1 MDIID
6 IADKNLKMQQN
17 AHDATILLKSM
28 ANETRLMILCNLQN
42 KELSVSQLL
51 EHINLSQ
58 SALSQHLAIL
68 RREKLVKSR
77 RDAQSIY
84 YSLASDEVKQL
95 IDTLYK
101 IYCA

>member
-51 EHINLSQ
+51 EYINLSQ